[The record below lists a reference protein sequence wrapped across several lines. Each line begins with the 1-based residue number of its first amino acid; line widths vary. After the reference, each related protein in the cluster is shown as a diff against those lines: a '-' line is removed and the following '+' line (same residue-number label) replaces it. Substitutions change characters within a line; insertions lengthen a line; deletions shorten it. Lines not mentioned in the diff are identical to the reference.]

1 LSWIKAY
8 PVKEIEYDLLESAV
22 IYMEKEGVKP
32 NLVIFNID
40 HQQIEDIYDNT
51 GREYSI
57 DQLEKAADYCIVHGL
72 IDQRSISD
80 QYTELRLTE
89 KGIGII
95 RSKRKQQEIL
105 RNRSLL
111 KKLSDFIEEH
121 KGLFVFLSATIALI
135 TLILSIFGCK

>member
-1 LSWIKAY
+1 M
-8 PVKEIEYDLLESAV
+8 KEIEYDLLESAV

-40 HQQIEDIYDNT
+40 HEQIEDIYDNT

-57 DQLEKAADYCIVHGL
+57 DQLKKAADYCFVHGF
-72 IDQRSISD
+72 IDHRSISD
-80 QYTELRLTE
+80 KYSELRLTE
-89 KGIGII
+89 KGMGIV

-111 KKLSDFIEEH
+111 KKLSDYIEDH
-121 KGLFVFLSATIALI
+121 KGLFVFLSATIALV
-135 TLILSIFGCK
+135 TLILSIFGCE